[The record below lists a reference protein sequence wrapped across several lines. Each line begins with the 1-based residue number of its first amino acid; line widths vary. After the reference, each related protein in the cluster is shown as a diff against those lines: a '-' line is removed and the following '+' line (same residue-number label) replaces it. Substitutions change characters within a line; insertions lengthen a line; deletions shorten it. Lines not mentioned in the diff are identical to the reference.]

1 VKLRAPPTVTRRA
14 EPDHADAHAPQE
26 PDMRLTVLGCHG
38 GELPGCRTTCLL
50 IDGHTAIDAGALTA
64 TLPIEKLLAVDDVF
78 LTHSHF
84 DHVKDVPL
92 MADIVV
98 GRRPSAVNIRGTDAC
113 MQTMQ
118 RSVFNNELWPDFT
131 KIPTADKPV
140 MKLVPFAPYDVL
152 RVKDLEITA
161 VPVQHPVDSVGY
173 IVKQGDVSIAISG
186 DTGPTDEFWKAVN
199 VAPGLK
205 AVFVELSFPNN
216 AQWLADVS
224 GHFTPQTLATELRT
238 KLTRD
243 VPVLLYHL
251 KPAYL
256 DQLRAEIA
264 ALGNPRLRILELDDV
279 FDFA

>member
-1 VKLRAPPTVTRRA
+1 M
-14 EPDHADAHAPQE
+14 H
-26 PDMRLTVLGCHG
+26 LTVLGCHG

-50 IDGHTAIDAGALTA
+50 VDGHTAIDAGALTA
-64 TLPIEKLLAVDDVF
+64 TLPLPKLLAVDDVF

-98 GRRPSAVNIRGTDAC
+98 GRRATAVNIRGTGAC
-113 MQTMQ
+113 MDTMQ
-118 RSVFNNELWPDFT
+118 GSIFNNELWPDFT

-140 MKLVPFAPYDVL
+140 MKLVPLAPHDVV

-161 VPVQHPVDSVGY
+161 VPVQHPVESVGY
-173 IVKQGDVSIAISG
+173 IVRQGAAAIAISG
-186 DTGPTDEFWKAVN
+186 DTGPTDEFWKVVN
-199 VAPGLK
+199 GQSGLR
-205 AVFVELSFPNN
+205 AVFVELSFPNDS
-216 AQWLADVS
+216 QWLADVS
-224 GHFTPQTLATELRT
+224 GHFTPQTLAKELKD
-238 KLTRD
+238 KLRQD

-256 DQLRAEIA
+256 EKLHAEIA
-264 ALGNPRLRILELDDV
+264 ALNDPRLRILELDDE